1 MAAAAALGDIDGRT
15 VEWAW
20 VGSGDQLTALRAETQ
35 RRGLDGRVHWLGEQ
49 TEVAPFLASADLF
62 ALTSANEPLGLV
74 LLEAAAVGVPS
85 VAFES
90 GGVREILVDDR
101 ALVPGGDVGEL
112 VRKIGSALRDTTLRA
127 ELLAASRP
135 ALVASAPANW
145 RGHLARALDDIAHGR
160 SVAGDGA

>member
-1 MAAAAALGDIDGRT
+1 
-15 VEWAW
+15 
-20 VGSGDQLTALRAETQ
+20 
-35 RRGLDGRVHWLGEQ
+35 VHWLGEQ

-74 LLEAAAVGVPS
+74 LLEAAAVGVAS

-101 ALVPGGDVGEL
+101 ALVPVGDVGQL
-112 VRKIGSALRDTTLRA
+112 VARIGSALRDTALRA

-135 ALVASAPANW
+135 ALVASEPAHW
-145 RGHLARALDDIAHGR
+145 RGRLARVLDGVAHVR
-160 SVAGDGA
+160 PPAGGGA